1 MPSKFGGIPVAQPDQ
16 ASNSEDPRDFTNL
29 YNTKLSPSEEAGFEK
44 WAKKNN
50 REKDSYDYDM
60 RGAYRELVSGE
71 TKQAANG
78 HFTDKFKK
86 PNHPTFSDQSQYNG
100 INGYTGGK
108 WIETPEGISFSPG
121 QSQEKLWSTD
131 ELRQYFNKVEPDV
144 KLLSPANTAQKPKT
158 SRFGGIPVAQ
168 EESRPTDMMPP
179 AESTPPLPGVNPDV
193 PRMDDQGNVL
203 DFPQPEQPEPTTI
216 GQDIAGAGET
226 ALTMATGATGG
237 VAGTIGGTIKGILD
251 EMAAGKF
258 GTQEAADRIEQAAAN
273 GGAAL
278 TYAPRTQAGQ
288 EQVQA
293 VGEALAPLA
302 ALGPLGNEI
311 GTIAQG
317 AKNIPAIARASMPVR
332 AENPWMLKVEGQ
344 YHPVDIVDQSF
355 TSPLNGKEYQRVV
368 YNGKETYAPKE
379 DLVAPSVAEPSSAQ
393 SLKDMA
399 GNAASKAMGLIPS
412 RAAKAVDDTGVG
424 AAETSAGLQR
434 RTTAESL
441 PVPVKLTKG
450 AETRN
455 PDQLAFEK
463 EQMKTEIGQPLRN
476 RAEENNLQILQNFDS
491 LIDDA
496 GSGAVDVSSTGNK
509 VIDTLSQ
516 GYKSARARTKAAYTA
531 ARASEEANA
540 PVDLTKKV
548 VLDSDN
554 PDTSL
559 IGYLNSKVSGIPSSA
574 VTDAAKKYAVRIGIA
589 TEDLDGNLSPLPAS
603 VGKLEDFRKEMSG
616 VASKTEP
623 GQIRDETII
632 KKLVDA
638 HTEPAA
644 GPMFK
649 AARAERTKQARKY
662 ENRAIVARLITNR
675 KGSDDPKVAADQV
688 FQKSVINSSPEEI
701 NFLRRVML
709 TSGSGGRQA
718 WKDVQGAL
726 VNHIREESTKG
737 LGTDSSGQPIVSP
750 AKLNQ
755 VVGALDK
762 NNRLD
767 VVLGKQN
774 ARIVRDLNDVAKY
787 VNTVPPGTLINNSGT
802 AGTILAA
809 IGEAGLLGASTG
821 IPVPVLTGLKQI
833 AKVVKNKRVKT
844 KVESALNN
852 LKPEKK

>member
-1 MPSKFGGIPVAQPDQ
+1 MPSKFGGVPVQEPEQTQAAPVKASKFGGIPVAESQGGTP
-16 ASNSEDPRDFTNL
+16 
-29 YNTKLSPSEEAGFEK
+29 EAP
-44 WAKKNN
+44 A
-50 REKDSYDYDM
+50 
-60 RGAYRELVSGE
+60 V
-71 TKQAANG
+71 AANE
-78 HFTDKFKK
+78 DL
-86 PNHPTFSDQSQYNG
+86 PVMD
-100 INGYTGGK
+100 
-108 WIETPEGISFSPG
+108 
-121 QSQEKLWSTD
+121 
-131 ELRQYFNKVEPDV
+131 
-144 KLLSPANTAQKPKT
+144 AN
-158 SRFGGIPVAQ
+158 
-168 EESRPTDMMPP
+168 
-179 AESTPPLPGVNPDV
+179 
-193 PRMDDQGNVL
+193 GNVQ
-203 DFPQPEQPEPTTI
+203 DFPAPTQQPEPTL
-216 GQDIAGAGET
+216 GQELIGAGET
-226 ALTMATGATGG
+226 GLSMLTGATGG
-237 VAGTIGGTIKGILD
+237 VAGSVGGTVKSILD
-251 EMAAGKF
+251 ELVAGNF
-258 GTQEAADRIEQAAAN
+258 GTQEAADRIEKAASE

-311 GTIAQG
+311 GTIAQS
-317 AKNIPAIARASMPVR
+317 AKSAAPLARGVARTAINEA
-332 AENPWMLKVEGQ
+332 
-344 YHPVDIVDQSF
+344 
-355 TSPLNGKEYQRVV
+355 
-368 YNGKETYAPKE
+368 
-379 DLVAPSVAEPSSAQ
+379 
-393 SLKDMA
+393 KD
-399 GNAASKAMGLIPS
+399 LIPS
-412 RAAKAVDDTGVG
+412 RAPIVADGSMG
-424 AAETSAGLQR
+424 AAETAAALQR
-434 RTTAESL
+434 KTIAEGL

-463 EQMKTEIGQPLRN
+463 EQMKTEIGQPLRD
-476 RAEENNLQILQNFDS
+476 RAEENNLQIMQNFDS
-491 LIDDA
+491 LIDDTGA
-496 GSGAVDVSSTGNK
+496 GAIDTASTGNK

-531 ARASEEANA
+531 ARGSDEANA
-540 PVDLTKKV
+540 PVDLAKNV
-548 VLDSDN
+548 VLDSDT

-559 IGYLNSKVSGIPSSA
+559 IGYLNSKVSGVPSSA
-574 VTDAAKKYAVRIGIA
+574 VTDAAKKYAVRMGIA
-589 TEDLDGNLSPLPAS
+589 AEDADGNLTPLPVS

-638 HTEPAA
+638 HTGPAA

-688 FQKSVINSSPEEI
+688 FQKSVIGSSPEEI
-701 NFLRRVML
+701 SFLRRVML
-709 TSGSGGRQA
+709 TSGAGGRQA

-726 VNHIREESTKG
+726 LDHIRNEATKG
-737 LGTDSSGQPIVSP
+737 LGTDSNGQPIVSP
-750 AKLNQ
+750 AMLNKT
-755 VVGALDK
+755 VSALDK

-833 AKVVKNKRVKT
+833 AKVVKNKRVKA

-852 LKPEKK
+852 LKPAKK

>member
-1 MPSKFGGIPVAQPDQ
+1 MPSKFGGVPVESAAPDMATQQTAAPAKKSKFGGIPVSPERPA
-16 ASNSEDPRDFTNL
+16 AVNEDLPIMD
-29 YNTKLSPSEEAGFEK
+29 
-44 WAKKNN
+44 
-50 REKDSYDYDM
+50 
-60 RGAYRELVSGE
+60 
-71 TKQAANG
+71 AA
-78 HFTDKFKK
+78 
-86 PNHPTFSDQSQYNG
+86 
-100 INGYTGGK
+100 
-108 WIETPEGISFSPG
+108 
-121 QSQEKLWSTD
+121 
-131 ELRQYFNKVEPDV
+131 
-144 KLLSPANTAQKPKT
+144 
-158 SRFGGIPVAQ
+158 
-168 EESRPTDMMPP
+168 
-179 AESTPPLPGVNPDV
+179 
-193 PRMDDQGNVL
+193 GNVSY
-203 DFPQPEQPEPTTI
+203 PQVQSNAPAP
-216 GQDIAGAGET
+216 DNSIAGKAIGTGEA
-226 ALTMATGATGG
+226 ALTLATGATTGA
-237 VAGTIGGTIKGILD
+237 AGMIGGTIKGILD
-251 EMAAGKF
+251 EVAAGKF
-258 GTQEAADRIEQAAAN
+258 GTQDAADRIEKLAAES
-273 GGAAL
+273 GAAL
-278 TYAPRTQAGQ
+278 TYAPRTDQGKD
-288 EQVQA
+288 QVQA

-302 ALGPLGNEI
+302 ALGPLGNEV
-311 GTIAQG
+311 GVIAQG
-317 AKNIPAIARASMPVR
+317 AKAAAPLVRGVAGTAIDEA
-332 AENPWMLKVEGQ
+332 K
-344 YHPVDIVDQSF
+344 
-355 TSPLNGKEYQRVV
+355 
-368 YNGKETYAPKE
+368 
-379 DLVAPSVAEPSSAQ
+379 
-393 SLKDMA
+393 
-399 GNAASKAMGLIPS
+399 GLIP
-412 RAAKAVDDTGVG
+412 AKTSAMADRSMG
-424 AAETSAGLQR
+424 AAETAAVLQR
-434 RTTAESL
+434 KTIAESL

-463 EQMKTEIGQPLRN
+463 EQMKTEIGQPLRD
-476 RAEENNLQILQNFDS
+476 RAEENNLQIMQNFDS
-491 LIDDA
+491 LIDDT
-496 GSGAVDVSSTGNK
+496 GSGAVDVASTGNK

-531 ARASEEANA
+531 ARSSEEASA
-540 PVDLTKKV
+540 PVDLSKKV

-559 IGYLNSKVSGIPSSA
+559 ISYLNSKVSGVPSSA
-574 VTDAAKKYAVRIGIA
+574 VTDAAKKYAVRMGIA
-589 TEDLDGNLSPLPAS
+589 AEDADGNLTPLPAS

-709 TSGSGGRQA
+709 TSGNGGRQA

-726 VNHIREESTKG
+726 VDHIRSEATKG

-755 VVGALDK
+755 TVSALDK

-767 VVLGKQN
+767 VVLGKKN

-821 IPVPVLTGLKQI
+821 IPVPILTGLKQI
-833 AKVVKNKRVKT
+833 AKVVKNKRVKD

>member
-1 MPSKFGGIPVAQPDQ
+1 MASKFGGVPVEADRPAQ
-16 ASNSEDPRDFTNL
+16 EI
-29 YNTKLSPSEEAGFEK
+29 
-44 WAKKNN
+44 
-50 REKDSYDYDM
+50 M
-60 RGAYRELVSGE
+60 
-71 TKQAANG
+71 
-78 HFTDKFKK
+78 
-86 PNHPTFSDQSQYNG
+86 
-100 INGYTGGK
+100 
-108 WIETPEGISFSPG
+108 TPA
-121 QSQEKLWSTD
+121 
-131 ELRQYFNKVEPDV
+131 EPV
-144 KLLSPANTAQKPKT
+144 KA
-158 SRFGGIPVAQ
+158 SRFGGIPVSDSANQ
-168 EESRPTDMMPP
+168 PSMAINEDIP
-179 AESTPPLPGVNPDV
+179 V
-193 PRMDDQGNVL
+193 MDDRPDGTYPN
-203 DFPQPEQPEPTTI
+203 EQVQAQTA
-216 GQDIAGAGET
+216 GQT
-226 ALTMATGATGG
+226 ALGSGEAALALATGATTGA
-237 VAGTIGGTIKGILD
+237 AGMIGGTIKGILD

-258 GTQEAADRIEQAAAN
+258 GTQEAADRIEKAATDA
-273 GGAAL
+273 GAAL
-278 TYAPRTQAGQ
+278 TYAPRTESGQ

-302 ALGPLGNEI
+302 ALGPLGNEVGAI
-311 GTIAQG
+311 VQG
-317 AKNIPAIARASMPVR
+317 AKSAMPLARGVARTAIDEVKGMIPA
-332 AENPWMLKVEGQ
+332 K
-344 YHPVDIVDQSF
+344 
-355 TSPLNGKEYQRVV
+355 
-368 YNGKETYAPKE
+368 
-379 DLVAPSVAEPSSAQ
+379 APSFADKS
-393 SLKDMA
+393 M
-399 GNAASKAMGLIPS
+399 
-412 RAAKAVDDTGVG
+412 G
-424 AAETSAGLQR
+424 AAETAASLQR
-434 RTTAESL
+434 KTIAEGL

-496 GSGAVDVSSTGNK
+496 GSGAIDVASTGNK

-516 GYKSARARTKAAYTA
+516 GYKSARARTKKAYDL
-531 ARASEEANA
+531 ARSSDESKA
-540 PVDLTKKV
+540 PVDLAKTV
-548 VLDSDN
+548 ALGADD

-559 IGYLNSKVSGIPSSA
+559 IGYLNSKVSGVPSSA
-574 VTDAAKKYAVRIGIA
+574 VTDAAKKYAVRMGIA
-589 TEDLDGNLSPLPAS
+589 AEDAEGNLSPLPAS
-603 VGKLEDFRKEMSG
+603 VGKLEDFRREMSG
-616 VASKTEP
+616 IASKTEP

-644 GPMFK
+644 GTLYK

-675 KGSDDPKVAADQV
+675 KGGDDPKVAADQV

-709 TSGSGGRQA
+709 TSGNGGRQA

-726 VNHIREESTKG
+726 VEHIRSEATKG
-737 LGTDSSGQPIVSP
+737 LGTDSNGQPIVSP

-755 VVGALDK
+755 TVNALDK

-767 VVLGKQN
+767 VVLGKKN

-833 AKVVKNKRVKT
+833 AKVVKNKRVKA

>member
-1 MPSKFGGIPVAQPDQ
+1 MASKFGGVPVESAAPEMIPPQ
-16 ASNSEDPRDFTNL
+16 SEP
-29 YNTKLSPSEEAGFEK
+29 
-44 WAKKNN
+44 
-50 REKDSYDYDM
+50 
-60 RGAYRELVSGE
+60 
-71 TKQAANG
+71 
-78 HFTDKFKK
+78 
-86 PNHPTFSDQSQYNG
+86 
-100 INGYTGGK
+100 
-108 WIETPEGISFSPG
+108 
-121 QSQEKLWSTD
+121 
-131 ELRQYFNKVEPDV
+131 V
-144 KLLSPANTAQKPKT
+144 KA
-158 SRFGGIPVAQ
+158 SRFGGVPVSAN
-168 EESRPTDMMPP
+168 TDMPP
-179 AESTPPLPGVNPDV
+179 AAETAQPVVNEDL
-193 PRMDDQGNVL
+193 PRMDAQGRVL
-203 DFPQPEQPEPTTI
+203 DFPQQPQEPTSA
-216 GQDIAGAGET
+216 GQT
-226 ALTMATGATGG
+226 ALGTGEAALAMATGATGG
-237 VAGTIGGTIKGILD
+237 AVGMVGGTIKGILD

-258 GTQEAADRIEQAAAN
+258 GTQEAADRIEKSATDA
-273 GGAAL
+273 GAAL
-278 TYAPRTQAGQ
+278 TYAPRTQSGQ
-288 EQVQA
+288 DQVQA
-293 VGEALAPLA
+293 VGETLAPLA
-302 ALGPLGNEI
+302 ALGPMTAELGAI
-311 GTIAQG
+311 TQG
-317 AKNIPAIARASMPVR
+317 VKA
-332 AENPWMLKVEGQ
+332 
-344 YHPVDIVDQSF
+344 
-355 TSPLNGKEYQRVV
+355 
-368 YNGKETYAPKE
+368 
-379 DLVAPSVAEPSSAQ
+379 VAPLARG
-393 SLKDMA
+393 A
-399 GNAASKAMGLIPS
+399 GRAAVDEVKGLMPS
-412 RAAKAVDDTGVG
+412 RATVVADGSMG
-424 AAETSAGLQR
+424 AAETAAALQR
-434 RTTAESL
+434 KTIAEGL

-476 RAEENNLQILQNFDS
+476 RAEENNLQIMQNFDS
-491 LIDDA
+491 LIDDT
-496 GSGAVDVSSTGNK
+496 GSGAVDVASTGNK
-509 VIDTLSQ
+509 VIDTLSK

-531 ARASEEANA
+531 ARGSEEANA
-540 PVDLTKKV
+540 PVDLAKNV

-559 IGYLNSKVSGIPSSA
+559 ISYLNSKVSGVPSSA
-574 VTDAAKKYAVRIGIA
+574 VTDAAKKYAVRMGIA
-589 TEDLDGNLSPLPAS
+589 AEDADGNLTPLPAS

-638 HTEPAA
+638 HTGPAA

-726 VNHIREESTKG
+726 VDHIRSEATKG
-737 LGTDSSGQPIVSP
+737 LGTDSNGQPIVSP
-750 AKLNQ
+750 AMLNKT
-755 VVGALDK
+755 VSALDK

-833 AKVVKNKRVKT
+833 AKVVKNKRVKA